1 MGSEPS
7 TTARAP
13 SLPRTSAGLTS
24 SPRAVSFAFSSSF
37 AFPFS
42 SPWRCEAGV
51 PASRST
57 PPLAR
62 ATTLRATP
70 PLDAPAMVSV
80 RPSPFT
86 TRDSSMLP
94 RFGARAAT
102 VADRARAS
110 RARRCAR
117 RFSSDAAAALL
128 AASRNAA
135 SRSSS
140 ATAPDDAA
148 GFASPSVSAISEA
161 RTADVASVN
170 SNEKRSARPRRR
182 AATGDRARGR
192 RVRRGVRGA
201 EGPDRRSR
209 WIRARRA
216 SESRAGSR
224 RALRCARE
232 RRAEGSATGGRFSAS
247 ADESRRG
254 SIAPGY
260 HRTGRAPKG
269 GMTETR
275 PNSRPFCSLQRR
287 GCLTQGS

>member
-70 PLDAPAMVSV
+70 PLDAPAMVS
-80 RPSPFT
+80 T

-247 ADESRRG
+247 ADENRGADRSPPDIIGPDGRRKEG
-254 SIAPGY
+254 
-260 HRTGRAPKG
+260 
-269 GMTETR
+269 
-275 PNSRPFCSLQRR
+275 
-287 GCLTQGS
+287 